1 MHRVAG
7 ERTDEIEQLRDLV
20 SKQQREIR
28 ELHDGLVVARKVIYD
43 QHHELQRLRRA
54 LSHS

>member
-1 MHRVAG
+1 LLNVSLMEEIDELKA
-7 ERTDEIEQLRDLV
+7 EIERLKLEIRDLQD
-20 SKQQREIR
+20 S
-28 ELHDGLVVARKVIYD
+28 LSVARKIIYD